1 MQKVNKINNAI
12 VGNNPYTENMNK
24 IKERK
29 KVGAVCPKC
38 KSPDYKY
45 NGRANS
51 ELGEYWQEN
60 GKHQFECN
68 SCGHHWQYGKTES
81 IYTQLM

>member
-1 MQKVNKINNAI
+1 
-12 VGNNPYTENMNK
+12 MNK
-24 IKERK
+24 IKERR

-51 ELGEYWQEN
+51 ELDEYWQEN
-60 GKHQFECN
+60 GKHEFECN